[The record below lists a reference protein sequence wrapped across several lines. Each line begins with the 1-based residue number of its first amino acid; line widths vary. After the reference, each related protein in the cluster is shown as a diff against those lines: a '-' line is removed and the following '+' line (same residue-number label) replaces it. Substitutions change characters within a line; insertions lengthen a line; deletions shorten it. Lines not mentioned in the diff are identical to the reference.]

1 MRDSEE
7 VLVTSPRVSFHE
19 YLGEYTN
26 EALSK
31 DDVISTMVGDLQ
43 RIKLYAEKGFQI
55 YQQVPPD
62 VWSAYEELIKAGY
75 NQRLVD

>member
-7 VLVTSPRVSFHE
+7 VLVTSPRVSSHE

-75 NQRLVD
+75 NQPLVD

>member
-7 VLVTSPRVSFHE
+7 VLVTSRRVSFDE